1 MRTIY
6 LLLAVAGL
14 VVPYYFF
21 TSFLLQY
28 GLDPAA
34 FVQQLFATPI
44 STFFAVDVILTAVV
58 FLIFMFREAAR
69 RGIPQPW
76 VYVLAT
82 LLVGPS
88 FAFPL
93 FLYAREQFPDPPT
106 SGPREALT
114 P

>member
-14 VVPYYFF
+14 VAPYYFF
-21 TSFLLQY
+21 TTFLIQY
-28 GLDPAA
+28 GLNPTA
-34 FVQQLFATPI
+34 FFQQLFGTPI
-44 STFFAVDVILTAVV
+44 SAFFAIDVIITAVV
-58 FLIFMFREAAR
+58 FLIFMAREAAR
-69 RGIPQPW
+69 RSIPRSW

-93 FLYAREQFPDPPT
+93 FLYAREQFPEPAG
-106 SGPREALT
+106 SGAPER